1 MLIRKKFTFESAHI
15 VRNCSSDRCS
25 RSIHGHSY
33 VLEIVLEAKALD
45 RGQMVYDFG
54 LLKGPVRD
62 LIDGFDH
69 SLLFWDRDDPAYIES
84 CKAFSARWISLP
96 LSPSAEQLSRLFF
109 RLTDAVLENTLMAN
123 GEKDVQLNSV
133 IVHETATGYAQC
145 FREDAL
151 NAAMG
156 EFTLD
161 QIKFSDAIQTG
172 WENPEIFAELL
183 SQQPFRNRA
192 PVLQVSPVAQP

>member
-1 MLIRKKFTFESAHI
+1 MLIRKKFTFESAHV

-33 VLEIVLEAKALD
+33 VLEILLQASAFD
-45 RGQMVYDFG
+45 RGHMVYDFG
-54 LLKGPVRD
+54 LLKGPARE
-62 LIDGFDH
+62 LIDAFDH
-69 SLLFWDRDDPAYIES
+69 SLLFWDRDDPAYIGS

-109 RLTDAVLENTLMAN
+109 RLIDAVLENTLMAN

-145 FREDAL
+145 FREDAF
-151 NAAMG
+151 NSAMG
-156 EFTLD
+156 EFALD
-161 QIKFSDAIQTG
+161 QIEFSDAIKQE
-172 WENPEIFAELL
+172 WANPTLFSELL

-192 PVLQVSPVAQP
+192 PVLQVIPS